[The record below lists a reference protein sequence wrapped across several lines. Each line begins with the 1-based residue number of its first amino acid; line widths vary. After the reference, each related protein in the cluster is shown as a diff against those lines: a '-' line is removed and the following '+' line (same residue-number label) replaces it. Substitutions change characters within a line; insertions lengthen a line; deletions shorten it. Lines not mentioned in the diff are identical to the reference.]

1 MRRNNNNRIGKK
13 GIGSEGSGK
22 LETGVVAVLNEAH
35 LLTLLPDLSFFRTR
49 YSNASPLACC
59 EYHTYFG
66 TPLLNRIIL
75 CSL

>member
-35 LLTLLPDLSFFRTR
+35 LLTLSPDLSFFRT
-49 YSNASPLACC
+49 
-59 EYHTYFG
+59 
-66 TPLLNRIIL
+66 
-75 CSL
+75 